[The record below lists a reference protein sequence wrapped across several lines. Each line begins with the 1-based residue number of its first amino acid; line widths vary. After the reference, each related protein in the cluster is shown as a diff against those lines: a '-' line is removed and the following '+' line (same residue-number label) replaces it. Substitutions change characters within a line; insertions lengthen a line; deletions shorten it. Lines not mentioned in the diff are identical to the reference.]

1 MRKIKF
7 RGMRVDN
14 VDWVFGNLI
23 YDSDD
28 RFTYIIPHKPIW
40 EFGKITNIIEV
51 IIETV
56 GQFTGFVD
64 KNSKEI
70 YEGDIVSWIFDGANV
85 SAEIIFFN
93 QCFCCAFSELAIP
106 MSEYTGQNLIVVS
119 NIHEGNNNGS

>member
-7 RGMRVDN
+7 RAWN
-14 VDWVFGNLI
+14 KKSKKYI
-23 YDSDD
+23 YDIKIGQVGWMNHFHNS
-28 RFTYIIPHKPIW
+28 IGINEL
-40 EFGKITNIIEV
+40 EFE
-51 IIETV
+51 
-56 GQFTGFVD
+56 QFTGFVD

-119 NIHEGNNNGS
+119 NIHEGK

>member
-7 RGMRVDN
+7 RGLRVDN

-56 GQFTGFVD
+56 GQFTGLQD
-64 KNSKEI
+64 KNGI
-70 YEGDIVSWIFDGANV
+70 DVYEGDIVKLPKEEGGIKEVKFLDGTFDYGCGVHSFRYKSNEA
-85 SAEIIFFN
+85 II
-93 QCFCCAFSELAIP
+93 I
-106 MSEYTGQNLIVVS
+106 G
-119 NIHEGNNNGS
+119 NIHEGK